1 MVTLMNKP
9 IGENEVL
16 LSGIAATDALP
27 AHSSRGR
34 NYFGFVLEVCRLSG
48 ATDRLNI
55 IIPEDKLPPSG
66 IHAGDSLTISGQ
78 IRSFNNKSGQGSR
91 LVISVYVMSI
101 ADGGGEHEN
110 TCLLY
115 TSGDNAYIYAALVYV
130 LAEVTDCL
138 DGYIA
143 RKFHKITR
151 LGRVL
156 DPLADKLM
164 AFTVLVCIVI
174 ESRVPVWAALLFFI
188 KEMCIRDSY
197 KLYFN

>member
-1 MVTLMNKP
+1 MNKP

-110 TCLLY
+110 TVKLRGVICKPP
-115 TSGDNAYIYAALVYV
+115 V
-130 LAEVTDCL
+130 L
-138 DGYIA
+138 
-143 RKFHKITR
+143 RKTP
-151 LGRVL
+151 LGREICDVM
-156 DPLADKLM
+156 LAVNRRYGRADYLPVILWGRTALKAAEKETGDTLSIIGRIQSRNYIKTVGQLQEERV
-164 AFTVLVCIVI
+164 AFEVSAI
-174 ESRVPVWAALLFFI
+174 ELQ
-188 KEMCIRDSY
+188 EE
-197 KLYFN
+197 